1 MASFIYDL
9 LTAYS
14 IILKVVSYYF
24 SQFHRF
30 GAWNFH
36 YLGTISCYF
45 GYMDQKWSKITLK
58 ICLSTLVWLSFTEKL
73 SKIEAFKLHHAK
85 EHKILYQKQ

>member
-1 MASFIYDL
+1 MYDL
-9 LTAYS
+9 LTAYP
-14 IILKVVSYYF
+14 IISKL
-24 SQFHRF
+24 FHTSFHDFTRF
-30 GAWNFH
+30 DAWNFH
-36 YLGTISCYF
+36 YLGTIFCYF

-73 SKIEAFKLHHAK
+73 SKTEAFKLHHAK